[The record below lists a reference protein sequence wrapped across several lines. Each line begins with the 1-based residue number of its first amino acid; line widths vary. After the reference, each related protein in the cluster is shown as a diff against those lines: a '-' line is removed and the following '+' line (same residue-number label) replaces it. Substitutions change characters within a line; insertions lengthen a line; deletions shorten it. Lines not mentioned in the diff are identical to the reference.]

1 MPDVVVT
8 ITSQSGLVEIQKR
21 HASCRE
27 VHPVVR
33 YRTHATLGT
42 VGYASNLKFYS
53 SKTNYIGLQ
62 VSASLGVPTCSVC

>member
-33 YRTHATLGT
+33 YRTHA
-42 VGYASNLKFYS
+42 SNLKFYS
-53 SKTNYIGLQ
+53 SKRNYIGLQ